1 MVGAELTK
9 LLQSLATEYFT
20 LGTSLCAEARNKA
33 AARQTAY
40 ERLQEITEMSFTHQ
54 HVDNPSYS
62 SLILMH
68 SSPQLSQKTLSTLCQ
83 SMWKVPYCRRYF
95 WLSRCYTNTVRAS
108 KHTIHREINTAR
120 QDFCNVV
127 MSRLY
132 SQLPAWLWLQKP
144 LAEPQQKH
152 SGRGLLRRKT
162 ADQSEQTG
170 LF

>member
-120 QDFCNVV
+120 QDFCNRQ
-127 MSRLY
+127 SR
-132 SQLPAWLWLQKP
+132 SRNTVGGACSGGRQLTNQSKLAFSRGVLWRDR
-144 LAEPQQKH
+144 H
-152 SGRGLLRRKT
+152 
-162 ADQSEQTG
+162 
-170 LF
+170 